1 VEDGVPFCKHCGAP
15 QIRVAVEPQAPLT
28 SPELTSQVIQTAEIT
43 APSEGG
49 PARTFPIAAFAGL
62 LEALFSFFGL
72 GIVMGGFLTV
82 ALYHRRNASAGLNP
96 GVGARLGLISGA
108 IGFGVFAVLR
118 AVELAV
124 FRDGLQLR
132 DQVMKSLEQAATQY
146 PAAQAQQ
153 MLQYFQSPQGWALI
167 VAMST
172 VFTLLAFLML
182 STIGG
187 VIGAWALARKKQV

>member
-1 VEDGVPFCKHCGAP
+1 
-15 QIRVAVEPQAPLT
+15 
-28 SPELTSQVIQTAEIT
+28 
-43 APSEGG
+43 
-49 PARTFPIAAFAGL
+49 
-62 LEALFSFFGL
+62 
-72 GIVMGGFLTV
+72 
-82 ALYHRRNASAGLNP
+82 
-96 GVGARLGLISGA
+96 
-108 IGFGVFAVLR
+108 
-118 AVELAV
+118 
-124 FRDGLQLR
+124 
-132 DQVMKSLEQAATQY
+132 MKSLEQAATQY